1 MGFIIYGRRAYGR
14 VHQHEGEYAD
24 TQFAH
29 VDFVPLFPI
38 SSFWV
43 TQDQGNGQRY
53 GFPIKLNGKS
63 VLATYL
69 RVWGPIAAAILLG
82 TSHAVG
88 TTVAGLVI
96 VALSVWSWTWRS
108 RRGELVQ
115 RRSDFDHVALGSRC
129 DPAWMTDDM
138 RLRLAD
144 KLETKLAA
152 RPDARPPDDVARFGA
167 RDVDEALLAYGV
179 LRVSSVKHRRAGAA
193 ADRLLASAFDQLPQD
208 GGPYREAT
216 ASPSPALGPAI
227 VAAARVAAATH
238 RPAPRRRWFHNPWV
252 QLVALG
258 LLTFNVAVW
267 GAHQLRPTVTVGDHD
282 LSGMRPPTGEHVRVQ
297 CDRIENDDWQL
308 EFDGKVEQQITFCW
322 LGHHVLPI
330 VTKDELDLEPTTI
343 EGELR
348 GLDQVPVADEA
359 WVTEL
364 RRDSDLDN
372 ASYADLYL
380 LREKGD
386 HFDLVIAIAAAVA
399 TLAGWLL
406 WLRALVRR
414 RGAKA

>member
-88 TTVAGLVI
+88 TTVAGLVL
-96 VALSVWSWTWRS
+96 VALSAWSWTWRS

-167 RDVDEALLAYGV
+167 RDIDEALLAYGV
-179 LRVSSVKHRRAGAA
+179 LRVSSVKHRAAGSA
-193 ADRLLASAFDQLPQD
+193 ADRLLASAFDQLPQQ
-208 GGPYREAT
+208 GGPYREGT

-238 RPAPRRRWFHNPWV
+238 RPPPRKRWFHNPWV
-252 QLVALG
+252 QLVGLG
-258 LLTFNVAVW
+258 VLTFNVAAW
-267 GAHQLRPTVTVGDHD
+267 GVHQLRSTPTIGAGE
-282 LSGMRPPTGEHVRVQ
+282 LGSMQPPTGEHVRVS
-297 CDRIENDDWQL
+297 CDRIENDGWQL
-308 EFDGKVEQQITFCW
+308 AFDDKVEQQVTFCW
-322 LGHHVLPI
+322 LGTKVLPV
-330 VTKDELDLEPTTI
+330 VTKGDGDLAATAI

-348 GLDQVPVADEA
+348 GIDQVPYQDEA

-364 RRDSDLDN
+364 RRDEDLN
-372 ASYADLYL
+372 AASFDDVYL
-380 LREKGD
+380 LREESD
-386 HFDLVIAIAAAVA
+386 HFELVIAIAVAAA

-406 WLRALVRR
+406 WLRALVSRR
-414 RGAKA
+414 RAKA